1 MEIIDIIYKV
11 SVPVTA
17 LVSIVLTYFIYK
29 MSLLNNRKDCYLR
42 YIIEL
47 YYRIEDDSHL
57 LFEHYASNNEEDKIK
72 QKQYVR
78 RIIVNCTLM
87 VYYLKRFPGYYKD
100 RNKFE
105 RILIYITYEPT
116 RAEYY
121 DILSDQFEKFSWE
134 IRKNK
139 KSADRY
145 IFNIEKGGYPDENCV

>member
-11 SVPVTA
+11 SAPVTA
-17 LVSIVLTYFIYK
+17 LVTIVLTYYISK
-29 MSLLNNRKDCYLR
+29 MSLLNNKKDCYLQ

-57 LFEHYASNNEEDKIK
+57 LFDNYASNSKEDEIK
-72 QKQYVR
+72 QNQYVR
-78 RIIVNCTLM
+78 RIGVNCTLM
-87 VYYLKRFPGYYKD
+87 AYYLKRFPGYYKD
-100 RNKFE
+100 RTKFE

-121 DILSDQFEKFSWE
+121 DILSDQFEKFCWG

-139 KSADRY
+139 KYADRY